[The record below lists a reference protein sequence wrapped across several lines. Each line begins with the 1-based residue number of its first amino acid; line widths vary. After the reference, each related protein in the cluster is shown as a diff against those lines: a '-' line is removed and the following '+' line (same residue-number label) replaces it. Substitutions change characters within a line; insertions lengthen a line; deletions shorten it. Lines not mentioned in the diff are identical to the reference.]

1 MDFPADPGRHRRP
14 GRIYFPFQEHQGDR
28 LVGKVLDDEGAYW
41 IFSGLN
47 GESFHWEN
55 IFVREDGTRELVC
68 EIFGKRMD

>member
-1 MDFPADPGRHRRP
+1 M
-14 GRIYFPFQEHQGDR
+14 
-28 LVGKVLDDEGAYW
+28 GKVLDDEGTYW